1 MLILTRKVGERI
13 TIGDDVVL
21 TVIEVKGRQ
30 VKVGISAPSHRAIH
44 REEIYQRIREENRM
58 ASGAALEDVE
68 KIGQAWRSGKG
79 PKGDGT
85 GED

>member
-30 VKVGISAPSHRAIH
+30 VKVGITAPSHKAIH
-44 REEIYQRIREENRM
+44 REEIYQRILEENQM
-58 ASGAALEDVE
+58 ASGAALEDME
-68 KIGQAWRSGKG
+68 RIGQAWRGRVG
-79 PKGDGT
+79 PKGDGA